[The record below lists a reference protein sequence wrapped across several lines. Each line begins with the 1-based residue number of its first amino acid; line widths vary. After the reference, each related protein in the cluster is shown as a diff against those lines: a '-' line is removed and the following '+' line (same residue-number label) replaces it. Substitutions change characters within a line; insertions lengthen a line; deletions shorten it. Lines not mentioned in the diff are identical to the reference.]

1 MNVLDRL
8 YRVQARNPALPP
20 GMRLALKA
28 VAVLVRKVGRD
39 AVPVRAGTLSY
50 WTLVALVPV
59 LILVALVVRGLGL
72 DAWMSV
78 SSFFGRAL
86 AAILPEWE
94 AVGLPANLNASS
106 IGVVG
111 LAVTFMASAQIYLA
125 AEEAYN
131 RIWNA
136 RVRKALTTRLAL
148 FYATITLA
156 PIVMA
161 SSASLAAQAEA
172 ATSTTGFHHLTPVL
186 ITAVAFVFAI
196 RALPD
201 TEVRWK
207 PALIGGLTSAAAFEA
222 MKEIF
227 GAYVLVFQKTGTAAA
242 IYGSLAFVPA
252 FLLFVNVMWTI
263 VLLGVELAVVAQR
276 WREFVRAEDRLI
288 EGADRR
294 GPDAFF
300 ALQCLLVVAR
310 RFREG
315 KGTTTEPQVTESLGS
330 DADHVHSALEVL
342 EEARLLGETPEGYT
356 ILAPLEHLTVADV
369 IRRYR
374 ERHRPATNDGA
385 PGTEFVEHAMVGP
398 AFGRTVA
405 ELVATDLSLA
415 PTG

>member
-1 MNVLDRL
+1 MNVVDRI
-8 YRVQARNPALPP
+8 YRAQVRNPALPP
-20 GMRLALKA
+20 RVQLVMKA
-28 VAVLVRKVGRD
+28 VAVFVRKVGRD

-72 DAWMSV
+72 DAWLSL

-86 AAILPEWE
+86 AAILPEWD
-94 AVGLPANLNASS
+94 AVGLPAEINASS

-111 LAVTFMASAQIYLA
+111 LAVTFGASARIYLA

-136 RVRKALTTRLAL
+136 RVRKALTTRLSL

-161 SSASLAAQAEA
+161 SSASLAAQAEV
-172 ATSTTGFHHLTPVL
+172 ATSTAGLHLFTPVL
-186 ITAVAFVFAI
+186 ITAIAFVFAI
-196 RALPD
+196 RAMPD

-207 PALIGGLTSAAAFEA
+207 PALIGGLASAAAFEA

-227 GAYVLVFQKTGTAAA
+227 GTYILVFQKTGTAAV
-242 IYGSLAFVPA
+242 IYGSLAFVPI
-252 FLLFVNVMWTI
+252 FLLFVYVMWTI
-263 VLLGVELAVVAQR
+263 VLMGVELAVVVQR
-276 WREFVRAEDRLI
+276 WREFVRAEDRLLD
-288 EGADRR
+288 GAERR

-310 RFREG
+310 RFSTG
-315 KGTTTEPQVTESLGS
+315 KGPTTEPQVTEALGS

-342 EEARLLGETPEGYT
+342 EEAQLLGETFGGYT
-356 ILAPLEHLTVADV
+356 MLGPLDQLTVADV

-374 ERHRPATNDGA
+374 ERHRPATNHNA
-385 PGTEFVEHAMVGP
+385 PGTEFVEHAMIGP

-405 ELVATDLSLA
+405 ELVGT
-415 PTG
+415 